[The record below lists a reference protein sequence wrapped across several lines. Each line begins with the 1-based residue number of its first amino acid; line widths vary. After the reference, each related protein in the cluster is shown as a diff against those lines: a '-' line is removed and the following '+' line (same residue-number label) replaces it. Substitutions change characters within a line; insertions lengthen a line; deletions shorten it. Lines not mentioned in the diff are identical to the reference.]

1 MEIMVALAVMGFA
14 VVYLVQLFSSN
25 LRMIG
30 TSQDYMTALT
40 QAEAMMRE
48 IVESDKIEEKSWNE
62 QTDQGFQIEVSV
74 AEAQKERTENL
85 PIKLL
90 QIEMNLSWEKA
101 LRKKSLTL
109 RTLKVVNRI
118 DNRGDVEQKLIITFF
133 QPSELAPG
141 SQTEGFYPDGIVD
154 FDDAL
159 PFGRRHPGRRPQ
171 AWVSFDQR
179 G

>member
-30 TSQDYMTALT
+30 TSQDYMIALT
-40 QAEAMMRE
+40 QVEAVMRE
-48 IVESDKIEEKSWNE
+48 IVESDKIEEKSWKE

-74 AEAQKERTENL
+74 SEAQKARTENL

-118 DNRGDVEQKLIITFF
+118 DNRGDVEQK
-133 QPSELAPG
+133 
-141 SQTEGFYPDGIVD
+141 
-154 FDDAL
+154 
-159 PFGRRHPGRRPQ
+159 
-171 AWVSFDQR
+171 
-179 G
+179 

>member
-30 TSQDYMTALT
+30 TSQEYMAALT
-40 QAEAMMRE
+40 QAEAVMRE
-48 IVESDKIEEKSWNE
+48 IVESEKIEEKSWNE
-62 QTDQGFQIEVSV
+62 QTDRGFQIEVSV

-118 DNRGDVEQKLIITFF
+118 DNRGDVEQK
-133 QPSELAPG
+133 
-141 SQTEGFYPDGIVD
+141 
-154 FDDAL
+154 
-159 PFGRRHPGRRPQ
+159 
-171 AWVSFDQR
+171 
-179 G
+179 